1 MPSDIELK
9 LQDLLG
15 AGDWGEA
22 VAAFFN
28 WHAKLLEVDP
38 KLATSFMRRIERLVD
53 RFDEWLG
60 LPPLDG

>member
-9 LQDLLG
+9 LQDILG
-15 AGDWGEA
+15 AGGWGVA

-28 WHAKLLEVDP
+28 WHTQLLITDP
-38 KLATSFMRRIERLVD
+38 ELATSFMRRIERLAD